1 MFPRRGDANTIA
13 DMTTIEQLKG
23 LIHQEYDIEP
33 AAIEPNEPFA
43 SYNVDSLT
51 LAELLFAI
59 EDKFHVIVPDEA
71 LSTVTNLRELAT
83 LLDGLLAAKTA

>member
-1 MFPRRGDANTIA
+1 MD
-13 DMTTIEQLKG
+13 TIEQLKL

-33 AAIEPNEPFA
+33 DKVDPDEEFA

-59 EDKFHVIVPDEA
+59 EDKFHVVVPDEA
-71 LSTVTNLRELAT
+71 LSTITNLRQLASM
-83 LLDGLLAAKTA
+83 LDTLLAAKKD